1 MTDWNRERLEDL
13 RSRSVYGR
21 SASYLGTITEVLFEP
36 EQASS
41 WVAVDI
47 GHALVILPLD
57 DASVTRR
64 AVYLPL
70 YPAQLQALVGHVRK
84 RDRRS
89 NGRAS
94 SPTVR

>member
-1 MTDWNRERLEDL
+1 
-13 RSRSVYGR
+13 
-21 SASYLGTITEVLFEP
+21 
-36 EQASS
+36 
-41 WVAVDI
+41 VDI

-84 RDRRS
+84 RDRVELRRLPCAKGHQRRRWS
-89 NGRAS
+89 SRPRKLGRDWLIKESDLKRFAKS
-94 SPTVR
+94 GSM